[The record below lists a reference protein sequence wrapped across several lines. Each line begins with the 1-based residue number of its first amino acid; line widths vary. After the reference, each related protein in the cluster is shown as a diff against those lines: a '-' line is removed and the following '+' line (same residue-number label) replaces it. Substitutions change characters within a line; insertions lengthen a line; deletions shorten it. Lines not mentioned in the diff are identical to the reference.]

1 MLTFR
6 TWWSKIEVSF
16 IKVGESGKLKINSP
30 NCCLFNMFIGEY
42 SHSIDIKKRLAVP
55 SKFRGDLKNK
65 VVVTRGLDK
74 CLFIYPM
81 KVWNVL
87 AEKLGSLP
95 VGESGTR
102 SFIRLML
109 AGAIDVD
116 VDKQGRIL
124 IPDYLKNYAG
134 LSKNIIIAGL
144 YDRLEIWDE
153 NKWNEYKKNAEK
165 NSDEIAEQ
173 LGKLGVY

>member
-1 MLTFR
+1 
-6 TWWSKIEVSF
+6 
-16 IKVGESGKLKINSP
+16 
-30 NCCLFNMFIGEY
+30 MFIGEY
-42 SHSIDIKKRLAVP
+42 SHTIDPKKRLAVP
-55 SKFRGDLKNK
+55 IKFRGELKKK

-81 KVWNVL
+81 NVWEEL
-87 AEKLGSLP
+87 ANKLGTLP

-124 IPDYLKNYAG
+124 IPDYLKTYAD
-134 LSKNIIIAGL
+134 LDKNVVIAGL
-144 YDRLEIWDE
+144 YNRLEIWDE
-153 NKWNEYKKNAEK
+153 KKWLAYKSQAEK
-165 NSDEIAEQ
+165 NTDETAEQ
-173 LGKLGVY
+173 LGKLGIY